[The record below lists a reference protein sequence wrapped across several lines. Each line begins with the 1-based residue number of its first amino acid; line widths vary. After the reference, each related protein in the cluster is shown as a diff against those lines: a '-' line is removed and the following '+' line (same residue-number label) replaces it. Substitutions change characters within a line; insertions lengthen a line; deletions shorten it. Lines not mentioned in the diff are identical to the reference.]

1 MRSLTPLGIPV
12 DFRGESLVIAVAE
25 LAAVDVINRQ
35 RPAGDVAKH
44 EDAIRRALDR
54 VFTGF

>member
-1 MRSLTPLGIPV
+1 MRSLTPLDIPV

-25 LAAVDVINRQ
+25 LAAVDVINLQ
-35 RPAGDVAKH
+35 RPAGDVANMKMRS
-44 EDAIRRALDR
+44 AALDR